1 MRRSLLVLF
10 LFVSLVPLVSA
21 LAQAAK
27 TPSTPESD
35 QLRTAAAKLLQ
46 TGSADDAVK
55 AADLLDK
62 ASQIDARNAA
72 TLKAQSD
79 NGFWPFAV
87 SIVPFLSVVGVA
99 FSFLYNNYQGERK
112 ATQQRLA
119 DERKRFVDAVNE
131 LQEVEHVS
139 PATALLSTFTTP
151 PFAEL
156 ARQTGAT
163 LLLNAKTFKSF
174 TDLFNAFVEPVSHN
188 NLKLVV
194 NLLRSVHVTVG
205 PLLTKADNDPD
216 RKTFTP
222 QEILDYD
229 LQVAERT
236 FLGTK
241 VAMILRQ
248 QRDSLDPIDLNNLG
262 FDGVDL
268 TGADLRNAYIA
279 PAVWNMVNLDG
290 ADLRGINSFQ
300 NGYFYST
307 AWWHA
312 ANIDKP
318 FLEYLAEKFPFKHG
332 QYSYTPLT
340 ISAKDYDTNLARLR
354 ALEK

>member
-1 MRRSLLVLF
+1 MRRSVLVL
-10 LFVSLVPLVSA
+10 LLLVSLVPLIAASG
-21 LAQAAK
+21 QAAK
-27 TPSTPESD
+27 TPTTPESD
-35 QLRTAAAKLLQ
+35 QLRATATKLLQ
-46 TGSADDAVK
+46 TGSTDDAVK
-55 AADLLDK
+55 AADLFDK

-72 TLKAQSD
+72 TLKAQTD

-87 SIVPFLSVVGVA
+87 SIVPFLSIVGVA
-99 FSFLYNNYQGERK
+99 FSFLYNNYQAERK
-112 ATQQRLA
+112 AAQQRMA
-119 DERKRFVDAVNE
+119 DEQKRFHDAVLL
-131 LQEVEHVS
+131 LQRTEHIS
-139 PATALLSTFTTP
+139 PATALLSTFTIP

-163 LLLNAKTFKSF
+163 LLLNTKSFDSF
-174 TDLFNAFVEPVSHN
+174 TDLFNAFVEPVSHS
-188 NLKLVV
+188 NLKQVV
-194 NLLRSVHVTVG
+194 ELLRSVHVTVG

-222 QEILDYD
+222 EQIQDYD
-229 LQVAERT
+229 RLVAERT

-248 QRDSLDPIDLNNLG
+248 PRLSQDPIDLNNLG

-290 ADLRGINSFQ
+290 ADLRGITSFQ
-300 NGYFYST
+300 NGYFYNT

-312 ANIDKP
+312 AHIDKA
-318 FLEYLAEKFPFKHG
+318 FLNYLAEKFPFKPD
-332 QYSYTPLT
+332 QYSNTPQT
-340 ISAKDYDTNLARLR
+340 ISAEDYSAGLARLQ
-354 ALEK
+354 ALAQ

>member
-1 MRRSLLVLF
+1 MRRSLLLLF
-10 LFVSLVPLVSA
+10 LFVSLIPLIPA
-21 LAQAAK
+21 LGQAAK
-27 TPSTPESD
+27 PPTTPESD

-46 TGSADDAVK
+46 SGSADDAVK
-55 AADLLDK
+55 AADLFDK

-72 TLKAQSD
+72 TLKAQTDS
-79 NGFWPFAV
+79 GFWPFAV

-99 FSFLYNNYQGERK
+99 FSFLYNNYQAERK
-112 ATQQRLA
+112 AAQQRLA
-119 DERKRFVDAVNE
+119 DERKRFVDAVHQ
-131 LQEVEHVS
+131 LQKVEHIA

-163 LLLNAKTFKSF
+163 LLLNTKSFDSF
-174 TDLFNAFVEPVSHN
+174 TDLFNAFVEPVSHS
-188 NLKLVV
+188 NLKQVV

-222 QEILDYD
+222 EEIMAYD
-229 LQVAERT
+229 LLVPERT

-248 QRDSLDPIDLNNLG
+248 QRDSLESIDLNNLG
-262 FDGVDL
+262 FDAVDL

-300 NGYFYST
+300 NGYFYNT

-312 ANIDKP
+312 ASIDKP
-318 FLEYLAEKFPFKHG
+318 FLDYLAEKFPFKSD
-332 QYSYTPLT
+332 QYSNTPLT
-340 ISAKDYDTNLARLR
+340 ISAEDYDTNLARLR
-354 ALEK
+354 ALAK